1 MAPQAS
7 PTAKKYSWGAA
18 GRGISGR
25 IQKHSGKD
33 QPVIATDPMKTVI
46 KSNQA
51 SSQLHPANRRS
62 RPSCTSSLAHAAA
75 RRSI

>member
-1 MAPQAS
+1 MASQAFQ
-7 PTAKKYSWGAA
+7 TAKKFLGAQPVGDLRPHPEA
-18 GRGISGR
+18 F
-25 IQKHSGKD
+25 GKD

-62 RPSCTSSLAHAAA
+62 RPSCTSSHAHAAA

>member
-1 MAPQAS
+1 MAPQAFQA
-7 PTAKKYSWGAA
+7 AKNSWGAV

-33 QPVIATDPMKTVI
+33 QPVIATHSMTTDI

-51 SSQLHPANRRS
+51 SSQSHPANRRS
-62 RPSCTSSLAHAAA
+62 RPSRTSSHALAAA

>member
-1 MAPQAS
+1 M
-7 PTAKKYSWGAA
+7 
-18 GRGISGR
+18 
-25 IQKHSGKD
+25 
-33 QPVIATDPMKTVI
+33 IATDPMKTVI

-62 RPSCTSSLAHAAA
+62 RPSCTSSLAHATA